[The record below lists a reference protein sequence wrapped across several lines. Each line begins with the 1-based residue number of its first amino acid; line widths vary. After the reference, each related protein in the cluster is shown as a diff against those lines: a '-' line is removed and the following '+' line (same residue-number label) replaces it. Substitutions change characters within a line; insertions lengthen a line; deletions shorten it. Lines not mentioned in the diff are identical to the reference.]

1 MNRRFY
7 EKVFS
12 TERMDKYFTKY
23 PDNEQYAIAHYHL
36 NIELSEGFYQCLS
49 MFEIAFRNSLNR
61 ELTES
66 FGANWFLKF
75 ESIPGLRNLK
85 NNINTAKKQIVKR
98 NETITA
104 NKIVAELTLG
114 FWVRLLNAEY
124 DRILWKPLRKA
135 FPYLEK
141 RRRQRN
147 KVSAPINKIRN
158 FRNRVFHHEPISWN
172 LDKLEEIHHTI
183 LEVMHW
189 LNADLPAIV
198 NNYDRIPELLK
209 KAKGKIHW
217 SYSN

>member
-1 MNRRFY
+1 
-7 EKVFS
+7 
-12 TERMDKYFTKY
+12 
-23 PDNEQYAIAHYHL
+23 
-36 NIELSEGFYQCLS
+36 
-49 MFEIAFRNSLNR
+49 MFEVALRNSLNQ
-61 ELTES
+61 ELTKS
-66 FGANWFLKF
+66 FGANWYLKF

-85 NNINTAKKQIVKR
+85 NNINTAKKQIVNR
-98 NETITA
+98 NETITT

-114 FWVRLLNAEY
+114 FWVRLINAEY
-124 DRILWKPLRKA
+124 ERILWKPLRKA

-189 LNADLPAIV
+189 LNADLTAIV
-198 NNYDRIPELLK
+198 NSYDRIPKLLE
-209 KAKGKIHW
+209 KAKSQTLEW
-217 SYSN
+217 

>member
-1 MNRRFY
+1 MNRGFY

-23 PDNEQYAIAHYHL
+23 LDNEQYAIAHYHL

-75 ESIPGLRNLK
+75 ESISGLRNLK

-124 DRILWKPLRKA
+124 ERILWKPLRKA

-172 LDKLEEIHHTI
+172 LDKLKEIHNVI

-189 LNADLPAIV
+189 LNADLPAIL

-209 KAKGKIHW
+209 KAKGKI
-217 SYSN
+217 